1 MKTIK
6 LQTKMVLLIF
16 GLLLF
21 VLVVL
26 GSLFSQMLSET
37 LEEQIG
43 KRALHVAETIASIPV
58 VIEAFDDPHPWETI
72 QPIAEEVRMK
82 TGAEFI
88 VVGDKDSIRYS
99 HPIPERIG
107 KHMVGG
113 DNRGALEEGR
123 SYVSKAVGTLGPSLR
138 GKVPIVNDQGE
149 VIGIVSVGFLIEDV
163 EDTIDIYELRV
174 VILIIVILAIGIIG
188 VFQITVGFKKAI
200 FGLEPSEIGSM
211 FQERSAI
218 LESIREGIIAI
229 NDQGKI
235 TMVNKAAYQ
244 ILGIEP
250 QNSVLGEHIKRVL
263 PNTKMLEVLETGQS
277 QFDREVVVGNNEV
290 IASRVPIIYDGNVK
304 GVVSSFRKKTEI
316 DQLTKELSQVQGYAE
331 ALRAQTHEYSN
342 KLYMISGLV
351 QLGSNQDAIELIHKE
366 TSGYQ
371 ELVQFLMSKVPD
383 TLIAAILLG
392 KYNRALELKVE
403 FSIDQESSMRD
414 IPPQTNREKLVTI
427 LGNLLDNA
435 FESVLEADQ
444 QEKKVHLFMTDL
456 GHDLIFEIEDSGVGL
471 SDDMAKLIFNKGFS
485 TKKGEDRGIGLHLV
499 DKAVQHLGGYVT
511 VAQSQTGG
519 AVFTVVIPKEGG
531 KSHE

>member
-1 MKTIK
+1 MMKTIK

-26 GSLFSQMLSET
+26 GSLFSHMLSET
-37 LEEQIG
+37 LEDQIG
-43 KRALHVAETIASIPV
+43 KRALHVSETVASIPA
-58 VIEAFDDPHPWETI
+58 VIAAFNDPRPWEAI
-72 QPIAEEVRMK
+72 QPIAEEVRIK

-88 VVGDKDSIRYS
+88 VVGNKDGIRYS

-107 KHMVGG
+107 NPMVGG
-113 DNRGALEEGR
+113 DNHGALEEGR
-123 SYVSKAVGTLGPSLR
+123 SYVSKAVGSLGPSLR
-138 GKVPIVNDQGE
+138 GKVPIINDEGE
-149 VIGIVSVGFLIEDV
+149 VIGIVSVGFLIEDI
-163 EDTIDIYELRV
+163 EDTIGIYELRV
-174 VILIIVILAIGIIG
+174 VILIIVVLAIGIIG
-188 VFQITVGFKKAI
+188 ALQIGVGFKKAI
-200 FGLEPSEIGSM
+200 FGLEPSEIGSL

-229 NDQGKI
+229 NGQGKI

-250 QNSVLGEHIKRVL
+250 QNSVLGEQIINVL
-263 PNTKMLEVLETGQS
+263 PHTKMLEVLKTGQS
-277 QFDREVVVGNNEV
+277 QFDHEIEVGKNEV
-290 IASRVPIIYDGNVK
+290 IVSRVPIIYDGNVK
-304 GVVSSFRKKTEI
+304 GVVSSFRNKTEI

-351 QLGSNQDAIELIHKE
+351 QLGSNQEAIELIHKE
-366 TSGYQ
+366 TSDYQ
-371 ELVQFLMSKVPD
+371 ELVQFLMSNVPD

-403 FSIDQESSMRD
+403 FMINQESSMRE
-414 IPPQTNREKLVTI
+414 IPPVINREKLVTV

-435 FESVLEADQ
+435 FESVLEANQD
-444 QEKKVHLFMTDL
+444 KRVHLFMTDL

-471 SDDMAKLIFNKGFS
+471 SDDMAKLIFKKGYS
-485 TKKGEDRGIGLHLV
+485 TKNGDDRGIGLHLV
-499 DKAVQHLGGYVT
+499 DKSVKYLGGYVT
-511 VAQSQTGG
+511 VTKSESGG